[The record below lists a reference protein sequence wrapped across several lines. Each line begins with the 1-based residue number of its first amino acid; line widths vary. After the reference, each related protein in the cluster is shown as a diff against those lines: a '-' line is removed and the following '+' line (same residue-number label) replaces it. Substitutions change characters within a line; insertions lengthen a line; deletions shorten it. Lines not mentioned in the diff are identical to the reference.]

1 MYRLIYNLP
10 RRRSFPASEMPG
22 EWSAVQ
28 GGGKSLLSST
38 VIVLHIDLLIVCFLG
53 IKYKIF
59 ITYLFIIVP
68 MFLFT
73 CAKTL
78 INEQL
83 GLVTGAQV
91 HKIHDNVMQREL
103 YGIVVGFPLS
113 QPGTHLSDSSCFKT
127 TMVYSTVI

>member
-1 MYRLIYNLP
+1 
-10 RRRSFPASEMPG
+10 MPG

-28 GGGKSLLSST
+28 GGKSLFSST
-38 VIVLHIDLLIVCFLG
+38 VIVLHIDLFIVCFLC
-53 IKYKIF
+53 IKYKMF
-59 ITYLFIIVP
+59 ITYLCIIVP
-68 MFLFT
+68 MFIYT

-83 GLVTGAQV
+83 GLMTGAQV
-91 HKIHDNVMQREL
+91 HKINDNVMQRE
-103 YGIVVGFPLS
+103 GFPPS

>member
-28 GGGKSLLSST
+28 GGKSLFSST
-38 VIVLHIDLLIVCFLG
+38 VIVLHIDLFIVCFLG

-68 MFLFT
+68 MFIYT
-73 CAKTL
+73 GAKTL

-83 GLVTGAQV
+83 GLMTGAQV
-91 HKIHDNVMQREL
+91 HKINDNVMQREL
-103 YGIVVGFPLS
+103 HGIVVGFPPS